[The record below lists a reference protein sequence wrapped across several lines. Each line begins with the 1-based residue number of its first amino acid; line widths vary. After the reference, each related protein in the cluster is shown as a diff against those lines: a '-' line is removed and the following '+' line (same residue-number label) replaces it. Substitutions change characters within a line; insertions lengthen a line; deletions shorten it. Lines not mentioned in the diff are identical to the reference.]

1 MLAAL
6 ARHARSLD
14 PRQMCAVADSVSYDG
29 PRGELQ
35 MRDRHVDQRV
45 YLAAAND
52 VEFDV
57 IAQL

>member
-1 MLAAL
+1 
-6 ARHARSLD
+6 
-14 PRQMCAVADSVSYDG
+14 VADSVSYDG

-45 YLAAAND
+45 YLAEAND

>member
-6 ARHARSLD
+6 ARQAQSLD
-14 PRQMCAVADSVSYDG
+14 PRAMCAAADSVIYEG

-45 YLAAAND
+45 YLAEATD

-57 IAQL
+57 ITQL

>member
-1 MLAAL
+1 
-6 ARHARSLD
+6 
-14 PRQMCAVADSVSYDG
+14 MCAVADSVSYAG

-35 MRDRHVDQRV
+35 MRDRHLDQRV
-45 YLAAAND
+45 YLAEAND